1 MEDRDFFDHLYQLW
15 SKTYGAKDMFWMPV
29 ELSVGQDTL
38 WEVYAV
44 DENQEKH
51 FVATLQ
57 SEEDADFITAV
68 HGCLPDL
75 VRRLHEA
82 LDESDNADF
91 DRDSRECRIAE
102 LEMEVDELRKQLCS
116 KS

>member
-1 MEDRDFFDHLYQLW
+1 MEDREFFDYLYQLW

-29 ELSVGQDTL
+29 ETQIGEDSF

-44 DENQEKH
+44 DDKQEQH
-51 FVATLQ
+51 FIASFQ
-57 SEEDADFITAV
+57 SDEDADFITAM
-68 HGCLPDL
+68 HGCIPDL

-82 LDESDNADF
+82 LDEADNADY

-102 LEMEVDELRKQLCS
+102 LELELHELK
-116 KS
+116 KVK